1 MHPFVV
7 PLAFVILGA
16 TDEPPALTPPMR
28 DEPLAVI
35 RELRPDLVGSKAC
48 RDRNLPTAGNPGQ
61 RPRFERGPATADIGQ
76 YIYAVDRRVD
86 GCSVTLAMNPGIQPR
101 GKMKLSPDEMAEI
114 PARR

>member
-1 MHPFVV
+1 MHPFAI

-16 TDEPPALTPPMR
+16 ADEPPAFALPMR
-28 DEPLAVI
+28 GEPLAVI

-48 RDRNLPTAGNPGQ
+48 RDRNLPTAGNSAQ
-61 RPRFERGPATADIGQ
+61 RPRFERGPATADMGQ

-101 GKMKLSPDEMAEI
+101 GEMKLSPEAMAELL
-114 PARR
+114 RKR